1 MISVRYTV
9 LIHRAPPPPR
19 QVTTF
24 YHQVFSFRLSVTGI
38 PDFYH
43 DTGGDS
49 VHHAFS
55 RVLKRKYNKTINFK
69 EKMVK

>member
-1 MISVRYTV
+1 
-9 LIHRAPPPPR
+9 
-19 QVTTF
+19 
-24 YHQVFSFRLSVTGI
+24 VTGI

-43 DTGGDS
+43 DTGGNS